1 MIWFSETE
9 ETLTEETE
17 DEEIQGKQKVV
28 KSW

>member
-1 MIWFSETE
+1 MVWFSEE

-17 DEEIQGKQKVV
+17 DEEIQGKPKVV

>member
-17 DEEIQGKQKVV
+17 DQEIQGKHQVV

>member
-1 MIWFSETE
+1 MVWFSEE

>member
-1 MIWFSETE
+1 MIWFSEE

-17 DEEIQGKQKVV
+17 DEEIQGKQKIV

>member
-1 MIWFSETE
+1 MVWFSEE

-17 DEEIQGKQKVV
+17 DEEIQGKQKIV

>member
-1 MIWFSETE
+1 MIWFSEE

-17 DEEIQGKQKVV
+17 DEEIQGKQRVV

>member
-1 MIWFSETE
+1 MIWFSEE